1 MLLHTAQAACSSNA
15 HRHCRGCS
23 EGCSGGRRVS
33 TGHLCPRGASPRR
46 PRWGAGTRC
55 PVLQAPAEAQK
66 PPERRPARH
75 GPQQPGRCPPP
86 ASASPPPT
94 SGTMDTSRL
103 RVLLSLPVLLQLAA
117 GGGSPRSGAPPRG
130 CPAHCQ
136 CEPDGRMLLRV
147 DCSDLGLS
155 ELPSNLSVFTSYLD
169 LSMNNIS
176 HLSPNPL
183 PSLRFLEE
191 LRLAGNA
198 LTYIPKGA
206 FAGLYS
212 LKVLMLQNNQL
223 RQVPTE
229 ALQNLRS
236 LQSLRLDANHI
247 SYVPPSCFSGLH
259 SLRHLWLDDN
269 ALTEIPVQAFRS
281 LSALQAMTLALNK
294 IHHIPDYAFGN
305 LSSLVVLHLHN
316 NRIHSLGKKCFDGLH
331 SLETLDLNYNN
342 LDEFPTAIRTLSN
355 LKELGFHSNNIRSI
369 PEKAFVGNP
378 SLITIHF
385 YDNPIQFVG
394 RSAFQHLPELRTLTL
409 NGASQITEFPDLTG
423 TANLESLTLTGA
435 QISSLPQTVCDQ
447 LPNLQVLDLSYN
459 LLEDLPSFSVCQK
472 IQKIDLRHNEIYEI
486 KVDAFQQ
493 LLGLRSLNL
502 AWNKIVTIH
511 PNAFSTL
518 PSLIKLDLS
527 SNLLSSFPVTGLH
540 GLTHLKLTGNHGLQ
554 SLISSENFPELKVIE
569 MPYAYQCCA
578 FGVCENVY
586 KISNQWNKGDNSS
599 MDDLYKK
606 DTGMFQVQ
614 DERDLEDFLF
624 DFEEDLK
631 ALHSVQCSPSPGPFK
646 PCEHLFGSWLI
657 RIGVW
662 TIAVLALTC
671 NALVTSTVFRS
682 PLYISSVKLLIG
694 MIAVVNMLTGVC
706 SAVLAGVDAFTF
718 GSFARHGAWWENGVG
733 CQVIGFLSIF
743 ASESSVF
750 LLTLAALER
759 GFSVKCSAKFETKT
773 PFSSLKAV
781 ILLCTLLALA
791 MATVPLLG
799 GSEYSASPLCLP
811 LPFGEPSTTGY
822 MVALVLLNS
831 LCFLVMTIAYTRL
844 YCNLEKGDLE
854 NIWDCSMVKH
864 IALLLF
870 TNCIL
875 YCPVAFL
882 SFSSLLNLT
891 FISPEVIK
899 FILLVIV
906 PLPACLN
913 PLLYILFNPHFKE
926 DLGSLGKQSHLWTR
940 SPHPSLMSINSDDV
954 EKQSCDSTQAL
965 VTFTSASIAYDLP
978 SNSVSLPAY
987 PMTESCHLSSVAFV
1001 PCL

>member
-1 MLLHTAQAACSSNA
+1 MDIS
-15 HRHCRGCS
+15 
-23 EGCSGGRRVS
+23 RV
-33 TGHLCPRGASPRR
+33 G
-46 PRWGAGTRC
+46 
-55 PVLQAPAEAQK
+55 
-66 PPERRPARH
+66 
-75 GPQQPGRCPPP
+75 
-86 ASASPPPT
+86 
-94 SGTMDTSRL
+94 
-103 RVLLSLPVLLQLAA
+103 VLLSLPVLLQLAA
-117 GGGSPRSGAPPRG
+117 GGGSPRPGALLRG

-176 HLSPNPL
+176 QLPPSPL
-183 PSLRFLEE
+183 HSLRFLEE
-191 LRLAGNA
+191 LRLSGNA
-198 LTYIPKGA
+198 LTHIPKGA

-212 LKVLMLQNNQL
+212 LKVLMLQNNHL
-223 RQVPTE
+223 RQVPAG

-269 ALTEIPVQAFRS
+269 ALTEIPVQAFGS

-355 LKELGFHSNNIRSI
+355 LKEL
-369 PEKAFVGNP
+369 
-378 SLITIHF
+378 HF
-385 YDNPIQFVG
+385 YDNPIQLVG

-423 TANLESLTLTGA
+423 TASLESLTLTGA
-435 QISSLPQTVCDQ
+435 QISSLPQTACDQ

-472 IQKIDLRHNEIYEI
+472 LQKIDLRHNEIFEI
-486 KVDAFQQ
+486 KVDTFQQ
-493 LLGLRSLNL
+493 LLSLRALNL
-502 AWNKIVTIH
+502 AWNKIAVIH

-518 PSLIKLDLS
+518 PSLRKLDLS

-540 GLTHLKLTGNHGLQ
+540 GLTHLKLTGNHALQ

-578 FGVCENVY
+578 FGACENVY
-586 KISNQWNKGDNSS
+586 KISNQWNKDDNSS
-599 MDDLYKK
+599 TDDLHKK
-606 DTGMFQVQ
+606 DAGMFQIQ
-614 DERDLEDFLF
+614 DERDLEDFLL

-631 ALHSVQCSPSPGPFK
+631 ALHSAQCSPSPGPFK
-646 PCEHLFGSWLI
+646 LCEYLFGSWLI

-671 NALVTSTVFRS
+671 NALVTSTVFRAS
-682 PLYISSVKLLIG
+682 LYISSIKLLIG
-694 MIAVVNMLTGVC
+694 LIAAVNMLMGVS

-718 GSFARHGAWWENGVG
+718 GSFAQHGAWWEQGVG
-733 CQVIGFLSIF
+733 CQVVGFLSIF

-759 GFSVKCSAKFETKT
+759 GFSVKCSAKFERKT
-773 PFSSLKAV
+773 PFSSLKV
-781 ILLCTLLALA
+781 IILLCAVLALTI
-791 MATVPLLG
+791 ATVPLLG
-799 GSEYSASPLCLP
+799 GSEFSASPLCLP

-831 LCFLVMTIAYTRL
+831 LCFLVMTIAYTKL

-926 DLGSLGKQSHLWTR
+926 DLGSLGKQTHFWTR
-940 SPHPSLMSINSDDV
+940 SRNPSLMSINSDDV

-978 SNSVSLPAY
+978 SNSVSPPAY
-987 PMTESCHLSSVAFV
+987 PVTESCHLSSVAFV
-1001 PCL
+1001 PCV

>member
-1 MLLHTAQAACSSNA
+1 
-15 HRHCRGCS
+15 
-23 EGCSGGRRVS
+23 
-33 TGHLCPRGASPRR
+33 
-46 PRWGAGTRC
+46 
-55 PVLQAPAEAQK
+55 
-66 PPERRPARH
+66 
-75 GPQQPGRCPPP
+75 
-86 ASASPPPT
+86 
-94 SGTMDTSRL
+94 MDTSRV
-103 RVLLSLPVLLQLAA
+103 RVLLSLPALLQMVAA
-117 GGGSPRSGAPPRG
+117 GSPPSPDAMPLG
-130 CPAHCQ
+130 CPSRCQ
-136 CEPDGRMLLRV
+136 CELDGRMLLRV

-169 LSMNNIS
+169 LSMNN
-176 HLSPNPL
+176 LSQL
-183 PSLRFLEE
+183 PPSLLHNLRFLEE

-198 LTYIPKGA
+198 LTHIPKGA
-206 FAGLYS
+206 FSGLHS

-223 RQVPTE
+223 RQVPSE
-229 ALQNLRS
+229 ALQNLRR

-247 SYVPPSCFSGLH
+247 SSVPASCFSGLH

-269 ALTEIPVQAFRS
+269 ALTEVPVQAFRS

-294 IHHIPDYAFGN
+294 IHHIADHAFGN

-342 LDEFPTAIRTLSN
+342 LDEFPTAIKTLSN

-378 SLITIHF
+378 SLITM
-385 YDNPIQFVG
+385 
-394 RSAFQHLPELRTLTL
+394 TL

-435 QISSLPQTVCDQ
+435 KISSLPQTVCDQ

-459 LLEDLPSFSVCQK
+459 LLKDLPSLSGCQK
-472 IQKIDLRHNEIYEI
+472 LQKIDLRHNEIYEI
-486 KVDAFQQ
+486 KGGTFQQ
-493 LLGLRSLNL
+493 LLNLRSLNL
-502 AWNKIVTIH
+502 AWNKIAIIH
-511 PNAFSTL
+511 PSAFSTL

-527 SNLLSSFPVTGLH
+527 SNFLSSFPVTGLH
-540 GLTHLKLTGNHGLQ
+540 GLTHLKLTGNLALQ
-554 SLISSENFPELKVIE
+554 SLIPSANFPELKIIE

-586 KISNQWNKGDNSS
+586 KISNQWSKGDNSS
-599 MDDLYKK
+599 VDDLHKK
-606 DTGMFQVQ
+606 DAGLFQVQ
-614 DERDLEDFLF
+614 DERDLEDFLL

-657 RIGVW
+657 RTGVW
-662 TIAVLALTC
+662 TAAVLALSC
-671 NALVTSTVFRS
+671 NALVTWTVFRA
-682 PLYISSVKLLIG
+682 PLYISSIKLLIG
-694 MIAVVNMLTGVC
+694 VIAVVNMVMGVP

-718 GSFARHGAWWENGVG
+718 GSFAQHGAWWEDGLG
-733 CQVIGFLSIF
+733 CQVVGFLSIF

-759 GFSVKCSAKFETKT
+759 GFSVKCPSKFEMKT
-773 PFSSLKAV
+773 PLSSLKAI
-781 ILLCTLLALA
+781 ILLCILLALTI
-791 MATVPLLG
+791 ATVPLLG
-799 GSEYSASPLCLP
+799 GSEYNASPLCLP

-831 LCFLVMTIAYTRL
+831 LCFLIMTIAYTKL

-854 NIWDCSMVKH
+854 NLWDCSMVKH

-899 FILLVIV
+899 FILLVV
-906 PLPACLN
+906 APLPACLN
-913 PLLYILFNPHFKE
+913 PLLYIVFNPHFKE
-926 DLGSLGKQSHLWTR
+926 DMGSLGKQTHFWTR
-940 SPHPSLMSINSDDV
+940 SKHPSLLSLNSDDV
-954 EKQSCDSTQAL
+954 EKRSCDSTQAL
-965 VTFTSASIAYDLP
+965 VAFTHASIAYDLP
-978 SNSVSLPAY
+978 SNSGSTPAY

>member
-1 MLLHTAQAACSSNA
+1 
-15 HRHCRGCS
+15 
-23 EGCSGGRRVS
+23 
-33 TGHLCPRGASPRR
+33 
-46 PRWGAGTRC
+46 
-55 PVLQAPAEAQK
+55 
-66 PPERRPARH
+66 
-75 GPQQPGRCPPP
+75 
-86 ASASPPPT
+86 
-94 SGTMDTSRL
+94 MDTSS
-103 RVLLSLPVLLQLAA
+103 VGLLLALPVLLQLAA
-117 GGGSPRSGAPPRG
+117 GGGSPRPGALLRG

-176 HLSPNPL
+176 QLPPNPL
-183 PSLRFLEE
+183 HGLRFLEE

-212 LKVLMLQNNQL
+212 LKVLMLQNNRL

-247 SYVPPSCFSGLH
+247 SSVPPSCFSGLY

-294 IHHIPDYAFGN
+294 IHHIPDYAFRN

-355 LKELGFHSNNIRSI
+355 LKEL
-369 PEKAFVGNP
+369 
-378 SLITIHF
+378 HF
-385 YDNPIQFVG
+385 YDNPIQVVG
-394 RSAFQHLPELRTLTL
+394 RSAFQHLPELRILTL

-423 TANLESLTLTGA
+423 TASLESLTLTGA

-459 LLEDLPSFSVCQK
+459 LLEDLPSFSVCRK
-472 IQKIDLRHNEIYEI
+472 LQKIDLRHNEMCEI
-486 KVDAFQQ
+486 RANTFQQ
-493 LLGLRSLNL
+493 LFSLRSLNL
-502 AWNKIVTIH
+502 AWNKIAVIH

-518 PSLIKLDLS
+518 PSLRKLDLS
-527 SNLLSSFPVTGLH
+527 SNRLSSFPVTGLH
-540 GLTHLKLTGNHGLQ
+540 GLTHLKLTGNHALQ

-599 MDDLYKK
+599 ADDLHKK
-606 DTGMFQVQ
+606 DAGMFQVQ
-614 DERDLEDFLF
+614 DERDLEDFLL

-646 PCEHLFGSWLI
+646 LCEYLFGSWLI

-671 NALVTSTVFRS
+671 NALVTSTVFRA

-694 MIAVVNMLTGVC
+694 LIAVVNMLTGVS

-718 GSFARHGAWWENGVG
+718 GSFAQHGAWWEQGVG
-733 CQVIGFLSIF
+733 CQVVGFLSIF

-773 PFSSLKAV
+773 PFSSLKAIV
-781 ILLCTLLALA
+781 ALCAMLA
-791 MATVPLLG
+791 ATIAAVPLLG

-811 LPFGEPSTTGY
+811 LPFGEPSATGY

-831 LCFLVMTIAYTRL
+831 LCFLVMTIAYTKL

-926 DLGSLGKQSHLWTR
+926 DLGSLGKQTHFWTR
-940 SPHPSLMSINSDDV
+940 SKHTSLMSINSDDV

-965 VTFTSASIAYDLP
+965 VTFTSASRACDLP
-978 SNSVSLPAY
+978 SNSGSPPAY

>member
-1 MLLHTAQAACSSNA
+1 
-15 HRHCRGCS
+15 
-23 EGCSGGRRVS
+23 
-33 TGHLCPRGASPRR
+33 
-46 PRWGAGTRC
+46 
-55 PVLQAPAEAQK
+55 
-66 PPERRPARH
+66 
-75 GPQQPGRCPPP
+75 
-86 ASASPPPT
+86 
-94 SGTMDTSRL
+94 MDTSSVG
-103 RVLLSLPVLLQLAA
+103 VLLSLPVLFQLAA
-117 GGGSPRSGAPPRG
+117 GVGSPRPSALLRG

-176 HLSPNPL
+176 QLPPNPL
-183 PSLRFLEE
+183 HSLRFLEE

-212 LKVLMLQNNQL
+212 LKVLMLQNNHL

-305 LSSLVVLHLHN
+305 LSSLVVL
-316 NRIHSLGKKCFDGLH
+316 
-331 SLETLDLNYNN
+331 DLNYNN

-355 LKELGFHSNNIRSI
+355 LKELGFHSNNIKSI

-385 YDNPIQFVG
+385 YDNPIQLVG

-423 TANLESLTLTGA
+423 TASLESLTLTGA

-472 IQKIDLRHNEIYEI
+472 LQKIDLRHNEICEI
-486 KVDAFQQ
+486 QADTFQQ

-502 AWNKIVTIH
+502 AWNKIATIH

-518 PSLIKLDLS
+518 PSLRKLDLS
-527 SNLLSSFPVTGLH
+527 SNRLSSFPVTGLH
-540 GLTHLKLTGNHGLQ
+540 GLTHLKLTGNHALQ

-569 MPYAYQCCA
+569 MPYAYQCCV

-586 KISNQWNKGDNSS
+586 KISNQWNKADNNSA
-599 MDDLYKK
+599 DDLHKK
-606 DTGMFQVQ
+606 DAGMFQVQ
-614 DERDLEDFLF
+614 DERDLEDFLL

-631 ALHSVQCSPSPGPFK
+631 ALHSVQCTPSPGPFK
-646 PCEHLFGSWLI
+646 LCEYLLGSWLI

-671 NALVTSTVFRS
+671 NTLVTSTVFRA
-682 PLYISSVKLLIG
+682 PLYISSIKLLIG
-694 MIAVVNMLTGVC
+694 LIAAANTLMGVS
-706 SAVLAGVDAFTF
+706 SAVLAAVDAFTF
-718 GSFARHGAWWENGVG
+718 GSFARHGAWWEQGVG
-733 CQVIGFLSIF
+733 CQIVGFLSIF

-759 GFSVKCSAKFETKT
+759 GFSVKCSAKFEMKT
-773 PFSSLKAV
+773 PSSSLKAALV
-781 ILLCTLLALA
+781 LCALLALTIA
-791 MATVPLLG
+791 AVPLLG

-811 LPFGEPSTTGY
+811 LPFGEPSAMGY
-822 MVALVLLNS
+822 VVALVLLNS
-831 LCFLVMTIAYTRL
+831 LCFLVMTIAYTKL
-844 YCNLEKGDLE
+844 YCSLEKGDLE
-854 NIWDCSMVKH
+854 NILDCSMVKH

-926 DLGSLGKQSHLWTR
+926 DLGSLGKQTPFWTR
-940 SPHPSLMSINSDDV
+940 SKHTSLMSINSDDV

-965 VTFTSASIAYDLP
+965 VPFTGASIAYDLP
-978 SNSVSLPAY
+978 SNSGSPAAY

>member
-1 MLLHTAQAACSSNA
+1 
-15 HRHCRGCS
+15 
-23 EGCSGGRRVS
+23 
-33 TGHLCPRGASPRR
+33 
-46 PRWGAGTRC
+46 
-55 PVLQAPAEAQK
+55 
-66 PPERRPARH
+66 
-75 GPQQPGRCPPP
+75 
-86 ASASPPPT
+86 
-94 SGTMDTSRL
+94 MDTSRAAG
-103 RVLLSLPVLLQLAA
+103 VLLSLPVLLLQLAA
-117 GGGSPRSGAPPRG
+117 GSGSPRPGAPARG
-130 CPAHCQ
+130 CPAPCQ

-147 DCSDLGLS
+147 DCADLGLS

-176 HLSPNPL
+176 QLPPSPLHN
-183 PSLRFLEE
+183 LRFLEE
-191 LRLAGNA
+191 LRLAGNS

-247 SYVPPSCFSGLH
+247 SYVPPACFTGLH

-269 ALTEIPVQAFRS
+269 ALTEIPIQAFRS

-316 NRIHSLGKKCFDGLH
+316 NRIHSLGKRCFDGLH

-342 LDEFPTAIRTLSN
+342 LDEFPTAIKTLSN
-355 LKELGFHSNNIRSI
+355 LKELGFHSNNIKSI

-385 YDNPIQFVG
+385 YDNPIQLVG

-409 NGASQITEFPDLTG
+409 NGASHLTEFPDLSG
-423 TANLESLTLTGA
+423 TASLESLTLTGA
-435 QISSLPQTVCDQ
+435 QISSLPQTVCNQ
-447 LPNLQVLDLSYN
+447 LPNLQMLDLSYN
-459 LLEDLPSFSVCQK
+459 RLEDLPSFSVCQK
-472 IQKIDLRHNEIYEI
+472 LQKIDLRHNDISEIR
-486 KVDAFQQ
+486 VDAFQQ
-493 LLGLRSLNL
+493 LPNLRTLNL
-502 AWNKIVTIH
+502 AWNKIATIH
-511 PNAFSTL
+511 SNAFSTL
-518 PSLIKLDLS
+518 PSLMKLDLS
-527 SNLLSSFPVTGLH
+527 SNRLSSFPVTGLH
-540 GLTHLKLTGNHGLQ
+540 GLTHLKLTGNHALQ

-586 KISNQWNKGDNSS
+586 KFSNQWNKGDNNTV
-599 MDDLYKK
+599 DDLHKK
-606 DTGMFQVQ
+606 DVGLFHVQ

-646 PCEHLFGSWLI
+646 PCAHLFGSWLI

-662 TIAVLALTC
+662 ATAVLALTG
-671 NALVTSTVFRS
+671 NAVVTATVFRS
-682 PLYISSVKLLIG
+682 PLYISSIKLLVG
-694 MIAVVNMLTGVC
+694 LIAVANMHMGVS

-718 GSFARHGAWWENGVG
+718 GSFAQYGAWWEKGAG

-759 GFSVKCSAKFETKT
+759 GFSVKCSTKFETKT
-773 PFSSLKAV
+773 PVSSLKV
-781 ILLCTLLALA
+781 IVFFCALLALTI
-791 MATVPLLG
+791 ATVPLLG
-799 GSEYSASPLCLP
+799 GSEYNASPLCLP
-811 LPFGEPSTTGY
+811 LPFGAPSTTGY

-831 LCFLVMTIAYTRL
+831 LCFLVMTIVYTKL
-844 YCNLEKGDLE
+844 YCNLEKRTLE
-854 NIWDCSMVKH
+854 NMWDCGMVKH

-882 SFSSLLNLT
+882 SFSSLLSLT
-891 FISPEVIK
+891 FVSPDVIK

-926 DLGSLGKQSHLWTR
+926 DLGSLGKQTHFWTR
-940 SPHPSLMSINSDDV
+940 SKHPSLTSIDSDDV

-978 SNSVSLPAY
+978 PNSVPSPAY
-987 PMTESCHLSSVAFV
+987 PVSDSCHLSSVAFV

>member
-1 MLLHTAQAACSSNA
+1 MTGLALHDTRTSKDDPLLFLFSHLDYWNGPLSTLSSSSS
-15 HRHCRGCS
+15 HR
-23 EGCSGGRRVS
+23 
-33 TGHLCPRGASPRR
+33 
-46 PRWGAGTRC
+46 
-55 PVLQAPAEAQK
+55 
-66 PPERRPARH
+66 
-75 GPQQPGRCPPP
+75 
-86 ASASPPPT
+86 
-94 SGTMDTSRL
+94 
-103 RVLLSLPVLLQLAA
+103 
-117 GGGSPRSGAPPRG
+117 
-130 CPAHCQ
+130 
-136 CEPDGRMLLRV
+136 
-147 DCSDLGLS
+147 
-155 ELPSNLSVFTSYLD
+155 D

-176 HLSPNPL
+176 QLSPSPL
-183 PSLRFLEE
+183 HSLRFLEE
-191 LRLAGNA
+191 L
-198 LTYIPKGA
+198 
-206 FAGLYS
+206 
-212 LKVLMLQNNQL
+212 MLQNNHL
-223 RQVPTE
+223 RQVPME

-281 LSALQAMTLALNK
+281 LPALQAMTLALNK

-305 LSSLVVLHLHN
+305 LSSLVVL
-316 NRIHSLGKKCFDGLH
+316 
-331 SLETLDLNYNN
+331 
-342 LDEFPTAIRTLSN
+342 
-355 LKELGFHSNNIRSI
+355 GFHSNNIKSI

-385 YDNPIQFVG
+385 YDNPIQLVG

-423 TANLESLTLTGA
+423 TASLESL
-435 QISSLPQTVCDQ
+435 
-447 LPNLQVLDLSYN
+447 
-459 LLEDLPSFSVCQK
+459 
-472 IQKIDLRHNEIYEI
+472 DLRHNEIYEI
-486 KVDAFQQ
+486 KVDTFQQ
-493 LLGLRSLNL
+493 LLSLRSLNL
-502 AWNKIVTIH
+502 AWNKIAIIH
-511 PNAFSTL
+511 SKAFSTL
-518 PSLIKLDLS
+518 PSLKKL
-527 SNLLSSFPVTGLH
+527 
-540 GLTHLKLTGNHGLQ
+540 
-554 SLISSENFPELKVIE
+554 VIE

-599 MDDLYKK
+599 TDDLYKK
-606 DTGMFQVQ
+606 DAGIFQVQ
-614 DERDLEDFLF
+614 GQVRTLLSGIGPPEREMALIIPGLLNPADERDLEDFLF

-631 ALHSVQCSPSPGPFK
+631 ALHSVQCSPAPGPFK
-646 PCEHLFGSWLI
+646 LCEYLLGSWLI

-671 NALVTSTVFRS
+671 NALVTSTVFRA
-682 PLYISSVKLLIG
+682 PLYISSIKLLIG
-694 MIAVVNMLTGVC
+694 LIAAVNMLMGVS

-718 GSFARHGAWWENGVG
+718 GSFARHGAWWEQGVG
-733 CQVIGFLSIF
+733 CQVVGFLSIF

-750 LLTLAALER
+750 LALER

-773 PFSSLKAV
+773 PFSSLKA
-781 ILLCTLLALA
+781 IIFLCAVLALTI
-791 MATVPLLG
+791 ATVPLLG

-831 LCFLVMTIAYTRL
+831 LCFLVMTIAYTKL

-891 FISPEVIK
+891 FVSPEVIK

-926 DLGSLGKQSHLWTR
+926 DLGSLGKQAHFWTR
-940 SPHPSLMSINSDDV
+940 SKHPSLMSINSDDI

-978 SNSVSLPAY
+978 SNPGSPPAY
-987 PMTESCHLSSVAFV
+987 PMTENCHLSSVAFV

>member
-1 MLLHTAQAACSSNA
+1 
-15 HRHCRGCS
+15 
-23 EGCSGGRRVS
+23 
-33 TGHLCPRGASPRR
+33 
-46 PRWGAGTRC
+46 
-55 PVLQAPAEAQK
+55 
-66 PPERRPARH
+66 
-75 GPQQPGRCPPP
+75 
-86 ASASPPPT
+86 
-94 SGTMDTSRL
+94 MDTSRVG
-103 RVLLSLPVLLQLAA
+103 VLLSLPVLLQLAA
-117 GGGSPRSGAPPRG
+117 GGGSPRPGALLRG

-176 HLSPNPL
+176 QLPPSPL
-183 PSLRFLEE
+183 HSLRFLEE
-191 LRLAGNA
+191 LRLSGNA

-212 LKVLMLQNNQL
+212 LKVLMLQNNHL
-223 RQVPTE
+223 RQVPAG

-355 LKELGFHSNNIRSI
+355 LKEL
-369 PEKAFVGNP
+369 
-378 SLITIHF
+378 HF
-385 YDNPIQFVG
+385 YDNPIQLVG

-423 TANLESLTLTGA
+423 TASLESLTLTGA
-435 QISSLPQTVCDQ
+435 QISSLPQTACDQ

-472 IQKIDLRHNEIYEI
+472 LQKIDLRHNEIFEI
-486 KVDAFQQ
+486 KVDTFQQ
-493 LLGLRSLNL
+493 LLSLRALNL
-502 AWNKIVTIH
+502 AWNKIAVIH

-518 PSLIKLDLS
+518 PSLRKLDLS

-540 GLTHLKLTGNHGLQ
+540 GLTHLKLTGNHALQ

-578 FGVCENVY
+578 FGACENVY
-586 KISNQWNKGDNSS
+586 KISNQWNKDDNSS
-599 MDDLYKK
+599 TDDLHKK
-606 DTGMFQVQ
+606 DAGMFQIQ
-614 DERDLEDFLF
+614 DERDLEDFLL

-631 ALHSVQCSPSPGPFK
+631 ALHSAQCSPSPGPFK
-646 PCEHLFGSWLI
+646 LCEYLFGSWLI

-671 NALVTSTVFRS
+671 NALVTSTVFRA
-682 PLYISSVKLLIG
+682 PLYISSIKLLIG
-694 MIAVVNMLTGVC
+694 LIAAVNMLMGVS

-718 GSFARHGAWWENGVG
+718 GSFAQHGAWWEQGVG
-733 CQVIGFLSIF
+733 CQVVGFLSIF

-759 GFSVKCSAKFETKT
+759 GFSVKYSAKFERKT
-773 PFSSLKAV
+773 PFSSLKV
-781 ILLCTLLALA
+781 IILLCAVLALTI
-791 MATVPLLG
+791 ATVPLLG
-799 GSEYSASPLCLP
+799 GSEFSASPLCLP

-831 LCFLVMTIAYTRL
+831 LCFLVMTIAYTKL

-926 DLGSLGKQSHLWTR
+926 DLGSLGKQTHFWTR
-940 SPHPSLMSINSDDV
+940 SRNPSLMSINSDDV

-978 SNSVSLPAY
+978 SNSVSPPAY
-987 PMTESCHLSSVAFV
+987 PVTESCHLSSVAFV
-1001 PCL
+1001 PCV

>member
-1 MLLHTAQAACSSNA
+1 
-15 HRHCRGCS
+15 
-23 EGCSGGRRVS
+23 
-33 TGHLCPRGASPRR
+33 
-46 PRWGAGTRC
+46 
-55 PVLQAPAEAQK
+55 
-66 PPERRPARH
+66 
-75 GPQQPGRCPPP
+75 
-86 ASASPPPT
+86 
-94 SGTMDTSRL
+94 MDTSRL

-117 GGGSPRSGAPPRG
+117 GGGSPRSGALPRG

-136 CEPDGRMLLRV
+136 CEPDGRLLLRV

-176 HLSPNPL
+176 HLPPNPL

-236 LQSLRLDANHI
+236 LQS
-247 SYVPPSCFSGLH
+247 
-259 SLRHLWLDDN
+259 
-269 ALTEIPVQAFRS
+269 
-281 LSALQAMTLALNK
+281 
-294 IHHIPDYAFGN
+294 
-305 LSSLVVLHLHN
+305 LHLHN

-486 KVDAFQQ
+486 KADAFQQ
-493 LLGLRSLNL
+493 LLALRSLNL
-502 AWNKIVTIH
+502 AWNKIVNIH

-599 MDDLYKK
+599 LDDLYKK

-614 DERDLEDFLF
+614 DERDLEDFLL

-646 PCEHLFGSWLI
+646 PCEHLFGGWLI

-682 PLYISSVKLLIG
+682 PVYISSVKLLIG
-694 MIAVVNMLTGVC
+694 MIAAVNTLTGAC
-706 SAVLAGVDAFTF
+706 SAALAGVDAFTF

-773 PFSSLKAV
+773 PFSCLKAV

-791 MATVPLLG
+791 LAAVPLLG
-799 GSEYSASPLCLP
+799 GSQYSASPLCLP

-831 LCFLVMTIAYTRL
+831 LCFLVMTVAYTRL
-844 YCNLEKGDLE
+844 YCHLEKGDLE

-926 DLGSLGKQSHLWTR
+926 DLGSLGKQTHLWTR

-987 PMTESCHLSSVAFV
+987 PVTESCHLSSVAFV

>member
-1 MLLHTAQAACSSNA
+1 
-15 HRHCRGCS
+15 
-23 EGCSGGRRVS
+23 
-33 TGHLCPRGASPRR
+33 
-46 PRWGAGTRC
+46 
-55 PVLQAPAEAQK
+55 
-66 PPERRPARH
+66 
-75 GPQQPGRCPPP
+75 
-86 ASASPPPT
+86 
-94 SGTMDTSRL
+94 MDTSSVG
-103 RVLLSLPVLLQLAA
+103 VLLSLPVLFQLAA
-117 GGGSPRSGAPPRG
+117 GVGSPRPSALLRG

-176 HLSPNPL
+176 QLPPNPL
-183 PSLRFLEE
+183 HSLRFLEE

-212 LKVLMLQNNQL
+212 LKVLMLQNNHL

-355 LKELGFHSNNIRSI
+355 LKELGFHSNNIKSI

-385 YDNPIQFVG
+385 YDNPIQLVG

-423 TANLESLTLTGA
+423 TASLES
-435 QISSLPQTVCDQ
+435 
-447 LPNLQVLDLSYN
+447 LDLSYN

-472 IQKIDLRHNEIYEI
+472 LQKIDLRHNEICEI
-486 KVDAFQQ
+486 QADTFQQ

-502 AWNKIVTIH
+502 AWNKIATIH

-518 PSLIKLDLS
+518 PSLRKLDLS
-527 SNLLSSFPVTGLH
+527 SNRLSSFPVTGLH
-540 GLTHLKLTGNHGLQ
+540 GLTHLKLTGNHALQ

-569 MPYAYQCCA
+569 MPYAYQCCV

-586 KISNQWNKGDNSS
+586 KISNQWNKADNNSA
-599 MDDLYKK
+599 DDLHKK
-606 DTGMFQVQ
+606 DAGMFQVQ
-614 DERDLEDFLF
+614 DERDLEDFLL

-631 ALHSVQCSPSPGPFK
+631 ALHSVQCTPSPGPFK
-646 PCEHLFGSWLI
+646 LCEYLLGSWLI

-671 NALVTSTVFRS
+671 NTLVTSTVFRA
-682 PLYISSVKLLIG
+682 PLYISSIKLLIG
-694 MIAVVNMLTGVC
+694 LIAAANTLMGVS
-706 SAVLAGVDAFTF
+706 SAVLAAVDAFTF
-718 GSFARHGAWWENGVG
+718 GSFARHGAWWEQGVG
-733 CQVIGFLSIF
+733 CQIVGFLSIF

-759 GFSVKCSAKFETKT
+759 GFSVKCSAKFEMKT
-773 PFSSLKAV
+773 PSSSLKAALV
-781 ILLCTLLALA
+781 LCALLALTIA
-791 MATVPLLG
+791 AVPLLG

-811 LPFGEPSTTGY
+811 LPFGEPSAMGY
-822 MVALVLLNS
+822 VVALVLLNS
-831 LCFLVMTIAYTRL
+831 LCFLVMTIAYTKL
-844 YCNLEKGDLE
+844 YCSLEKGDLE
-854 NIWDCSMVKH
+854 NILDCSMVKH

-926 DLGSLGKQSHLWTR
+926 DLGSLGKQTPFWTR
-940 SPHPSLMSINSDDV
+940 SKHTSLMSINSDDV

-965 VTFTSASIAYDLP
+965 VPFTGASIAYDLP
-978 SNSVSLPAY
+978 SNSGSPAAY

>member
-1 MLLHTAQAACSSNA
+1 
-15 HRHCRGCS
+15 
-23 EGCSGGRRVS
+23 
-33 TGHLCPRGASPRR
+33 
-46 PRWGAGTRC
+46 
-55 PVLQAPAEAQK
+55 
-66 PPERRPARH
+66 
-75 GPQQPGRCPPP
+75 
-86 ASASPPPT
+86 
-94 SGTMDTSRL
+94 MDTSS
-103 RVLLSLPVLLQLAA
+103 VGLLLALPVLLQLAA
-117 GGGSPRSGAPPRG
+117 GGGSPRPGALLRG

-147 DCSDLGLS
+147 DCSDMGLS

-176 HLSPNPL
+176 QLPPNPL
-183 PSLRFLEE
+183 HGLRFLEE

-212 LKVLMLQNNQL
+212 LKVLMLQNNHL

-247 SYVPPSCFSGLH
+247 SSVPPSCFSGLY

-281 LSALQAMTLALNK
+281 LPALQAMTLALNK
-294 IHHIPDYAFGN
+294 IHHIPDYAFRN

-355 LKELGFHSNNIRSI
+355 LKEL
-369 PEKAFVGNP
+369 
-378 SLITIHF
+378 HF
-385 YDNPIQFVG
+385 YDNPIQVVG

-423 TANLESLTLTGA
+423 TASLESLTLTGA

-472 IQKIDLRHNEIYEI
+472 LQKIDLRHNEMCEI
-486 KVDAFQQ
+486 RANTFQQ
-493 LLGLRSLNL
+493 LFSLRSLNL
-502 AWNKIVTIH
+502 AWNKIAIIH

-518 PSLIKLDLS
+518 PSLRKLDLS
-527 SNLLSSFPVTGLH
+527 SNRLSSFPVTGLH
-540 GLTHLKLTGNHGLQ
+540 GLTHLKLTGNHALQ

-599 MDDLYKK
+599 ADDLHKK
-606 DTGMFQVQ
+606 DAGMFQVQ
-614 DERDLEDFLF
+614 DERDLEDFLL

-646 PCEHLFGSWLI
+646 LCEYLFGSWLI

-671 NALVTSTVFRS
+671 NALVTSTVFRA

-694 MIAVVNMLTGVC
+694 LIAVVNMLTGVS

-718 GSFARHGAWWENGVG
+718 GSFAQHGAWWEQGVG
-733 CQVIGFLSIF
+733 CQVVGFLSIF

-759 GFSVKCSAKFETKT
+759 GFSAKCSAKFETKA
-773 PFSSLKAV
+773 PFSSLKAIV
-781 ILLCTLLALA
+781 ALCALLAVTIA
-791 MATVPLLG
+791 AVPLLG

-811 LPFGEPSTTGY
+811 LPFGEPSATGY

-831 LCFLVMTIAYTRL
+831 LCFLVMTIAYTKL

-926 DLGSLGKQSHLWTR
+926 DLGSLGKQTHFWTR
-940 SPHPSLMSINSDDV
+940 SKHTSLMSINSDDV

-965 VTFTSASIAYDLP
+965 VTFTSASRAYDLP
-978 SNSVSLPAY
+978 SNSGSPPAC

>member
-1 MLLHTAQAACSSNA
+1 
-15 HRHCRGCS
+15 
-23 EGCSGGRRVS
+23 
-33 TGHLCPRGASPRR
+33 
-46 PRWGAGTRC
+46 
-55 PVLQAPAEAQK
+55 
-66 PPERRPARH
+66 
-75 GPQQPGRCPPP
+75 
-86 ASASPPPT
+86 
-94 SGTMDTSRL
+94 MDTSSAG
-103 RVLLSLPVLLQLAA
+103 LLLALPVLLQLAA
-117 GGGSPRSGAPPRG
+117 GGGSPRPGALLRG

-176 HLSPNPL
+176 QLPPNPL
-183 PSLRFLEE
+183 HGLRFLEE

-212 LKVLMLQNNQL
+212 LKVLMLQNNHL

-236 LQSLRLDANHI
+236 LQS
-247 SYVPPSCFSGLH
+247 
-259 SLRHLWLDDN
+259 
-269 ALTEIPVQAFRS
+269 
-281 LSALQAMTLALNK
+281 
-294 IHHIPDYAFGN
+294 
-305 LSSLVVLHLHN
+305 LHLHN

-355 LKELGFHSNNIRSI
+355 LKELGFHSNSIKSI

-385 YDNPIQFVG
+385 YDNPIQVVG

-423 TANLESLTLTGA
+423 TASLESLTLTGA

-447 LPNLQVLDLSYN
+447 LPNLQALDLSYN

-472 IQKIDLRHNEIYEI
+472 LQKIDLRHNEMCEI
-486 KVDAFQQ
+486 RANTFQQ
-493 LLGLRSLNL
+493 LFSLRSLNL
-502 AWNKIVTIH
+502 AWNKIAIIH

-518 PSLIKLDLS
+518 PSLRKLDLS
-527 SNLLSSFPVTGLH
+527 SNRLSSFPVTGLH
-540 GLTHLKLTGNHGLQ
+540 GLTHLKLTGNHALQ

-586 KISNQWNKGDNSS
+586 KISNQWTKGDNSS
-599 MDDLYKK
+599 ADDLHKK
-606 DTGMFQVQ
+606 DAGMFQVQ
-614 DERDLEDFLF
+614 DERDLEDFLL

-646 PCEHLFGSWLI
+646 LCEYLFGSWLI

-671 NALVTSTVFRS
+671 NALVTSTVFRA

-694 MIAVVNMLTGVC
+694 LIAVVNMLTGVS

-718 GSFARHGAWWENGVG
+718 GSFAQHGAWWEQGVG
-733 CQVIGFLSIF
+733 CQVVGFLSIF

-773 PFSSLKAV
+773 PFSSLKAIV
-781 ILLCTLLALA
+781 VLCAVLAVTIA
-791 MATVPLLG
+791 AVPLLG

-831 LCFLVMTIAYTRL
+831 LCFLVMTIAYTKL

-926 DLGSLGKQSHLWTR
+926 DLGSLGKQTHFWTR
-940 SPHPSLMSINSDDV
+940 AKHTSLMSINSDDV

-965 VTFTSASIAYDLP
+965 VTFTSASRAYDLP
-978 SNSVSLPAY
+978 SNSGSPPAY

>member
-1 MLLHTAQAACSSNA
+1 MN
-15 HRHCRGCS
+15 
-23 EGCSGGRRVS
+23 
-33 TGHLCPRGASPRR
+33 
-46 PRWGAGTRC
+46 
-55 PVLQAPAEAQK
+55 
-66 PPERRPARH
+66 
-75 GPQQPGRCPPP
+75 
-86 ASASPPPT
+86 
-94 SGTMDTSRL
+94 TSR
-103 RVLLSLPVLLQLAA
+103 VGALLTLPVLLQLAA
-117 GGGSPRSGAPPRG
+117 GGGSPWSGAPLRG

-147 DCSDLGLS
+147 DCSDVGLS
-155 ELPSNLSVFTSYLD
+155 ELPTNLSVFTSYLD
-169 LSMNNIS
+169 LSMNNITQ
-176 HLSPNPL
+176 LLLNPL
-183 PSLRFLEE
+183 HSLRFLEE

-247 SYVPPSCFSGLH
+247 SYVPPSCFRGLH

-269 ALTEIPVQAFRS
+269 ALTEIPVQALRS

-369 PEKAFVGNP
+369 PEKAFAGNP

-409 NGASQITEFPDLTG
+409 NGASQITVFPDLTG

-459 LLEDLPSFSVCQK
+459 LLEDLPSFSACQK
-472 IQKIDLRHNEIYEI
+472 LQKIDFRHNGIYEI
-486 KVDAFQQ
+486 KADAFQQ
-493 LLGLRSLNL
+493 LLSLRSLNL
-502 AWNKIVTIH
+502 ARNKIAIIH

-540 GLTHLKLTGNHGLQ
+540 GLTHLKLTGNHALQ

-586 KISNQWNKGDNSS
+586 KISNQWTKGDNSS
-599 MDDLYKK
+599 LDDLHKK
-606 DTGMFQVQ
+606 DTGMFQAQ
-614 DERDLEDFLF
+614 DERDFEDFLL

-657 RIGVW
+657 RMGVW
-662 TIAVLALTC
+662 TIAVLALSC

-682 PLYISSVKLLIG
+682 ALYLSSIKLLIG
-694 MIAVVNMLTGVC
+694 AIALVNLLMGISSAML
-706 SAVLAGVDAFTF
+706 AVVDAFTF
-718 GSFARHGAWWENGVG
+718 GRFAQHGAWWENGVG

-759 GFSVKCSAKFETKT
+759 GFSVKCSAKFEMKI
-773 PFSSLKAV
+773 PFSGLKAI
-781 ILLCTLLALA
+781 ILFCSLLALTI
-791 MATVPLLG
+791 ATVPLLG
-799 GSEYSASPLCLP
+799 GSEYNASPFCLP

-831 LCFLVMTIAYTRL
+831 VCFLIMTIAYTKL

-854 NIWDCSMVKH
+854 NMWDCSMVKH
-864 IALLLF
+864 VALLLF

-926 DLGSLGKQSHLWTR
+926 DLGSLGKQTHFWMKSK
-940 SPHPSLMSINSDDV
+940 HPSLMSINSDDV

-965 VTFTSASIAYDLP
+965 VTFTRASIAYDLP
-978 SNSVSLPAY
+978 SNSGSSSAY
-987 PMTESCHLSSVAFV
+987 PMTESCHLSSVTFV

>member
-1 MLLHTAQAACSSNA
+1 
-15 HRHCRGCS
+15 
-23 EGCSGGRRVS
+23 
-33 TGHLCPRGASPRR
+33 
-46 PRWGAGTRC
+46 
-55 PVLQAPAEAQK
+55 
-66 PPERRPARH
+66 
-75 GPQQPGRCPPP
+75 
-86 ASASPPPT
+86 
-94 SGTMDTSRL
+94 MDTSPVG
-103 RVLLSLPVLLQLAA
+103 VLLSLPVLLQLAA
-117 GGGSPRSGAPPRG
+117 VGGSPRPGALLRG

-176 HLSPNPL
+176 QLPPNPL
-183 PSLRFLEE
+183 YSLRFLEE

-212 LKVLMLQNNQL
+212 LKV
-223 RQVPTE
+223 
-229 ALQNLRS
+229 
-236 LQSLRLDANHI
+236 LRLDANHI

-355 LKELGFHSNNIRSI
+355 LKELGFHSNNIKSI

-385 YDNPIQFVG
+385 YDNPIQLVG

-423 TANLESLTLTGA
+423 TASLESLTLTGA
-435 QISSLPQTVCDQ
+435 QISSLPQTSCDQ
-447 LPNLQVLDLSYN
+447 LPDLQVLDLSYN

-472 IQKIDLRHNEIYEI
+472 LQKIDLRHNEIYEI
-486 KVDAFQQ
+486 KGDTFQQ
-493 LLGLRSLNL
+493 LLSLRALNL
-502 AWNKIVTIH
+502 AWNKIAIIH

-518 PSLIKLDLS
+518 PSLRKLDLS
-527 SNLLSSFPVTGLH
+527 SNRLSSFPVTGLH
-540 GLTHLKLTGNHGLQ
+540 GLTHLKLTGNHALQ
-554 SLISSENFPELKVIE
+554 TLISSENFPELKVIE

-586 KISNQWNKGDNSS
+586 KMSNQWNKEDNSS
-599 MDDLYKK
+599 TDDLHKK
-606 DTGMFQVQ
+606 DAGMFQVQ
-614 DERDLEDFLF
+614 DERDLEDFLL

-631 ALHSVQCSPSPGPFK
+631 ALHSAQCSPAPGPFK
-646 PCEHLFGSWLI
+646 LCEYLFGSWLI

-671 NALVTSTVFRS
+671 NALVTSTVFRA
-682 PLYISSVKLLIG
+682 PLYISSIKLLIG
-694 MIAVVNMLTGVC
+694 LIAAVNMLMGVS

-718 GSFARHGAWWENGVG
+718 GSFAQHGAWWEQGVG
-733 CQVIGFLSIF
+733 CQVVGFLSIF

-759 GFSVKCSAKFETKT
+759 GFSVKCSAKFERKT
-773 PFSSLKAV
+773 PFSSLKAI
-781 ILLCTLLALA
+781 ILLCAVLALTI
-791 MATVPLLG
+791 ATVPLLG
-799 GSEYSASPLCLP
+799 GREFSASPLCLP

-831 LCFLVMTIAYTRL
+831 LCFLVMTIAYTKL
-844 YCNLEKGDLE
+844 YCSLEKGDLE
-854 NIWDCSMVKH
+854 SMWDCSMVKH

-870 TNCIL
+870 TNSIL

-926 DLGSLGKQSHLWTR
+926 DLGSLGKQTHFWTR
-940 SPHPSLMSINSDDV
+940 SRNPSLMSINSDDV

-978 SNSVSLPAY
+978 SNAVPPPAY
-987 PMTESCHLSSVAFV
+987 PVTESCHLSSVAFV

>member
-1 MLLHTAQAACSSNA
+1 
-15 HRHCRGCS
+15 
-23 EGCSGGRRVS
+23 
-33 TGHLCPRGASPRR
+33 
-46 PRWGAGTRC
+46 
-55 PVLQAPAEAQK
+55 
-66 PPERRPARH
+66 
-75 GPQQPGRCPPP
+75 
-86 ASASPPPT
+86 
-94 SGTMDTSRL
+94 MDTSRVG
-103 RVLLSLPVLLQLAA
+103 VLLSLPVLLQLAA
-117 GGGSPRSGAPPRG
+117 GGGSPKSGALPRG
-130 CPAHCQ
+130 CPTHCH

-155 ELPSNLSVFTSYLD
+155 ELPSNISVFTSYLD

-176 HLSPNPL
+176 RLPPGPL
-183 PSLRFLEE
+183 HSLRFLEE

-236 LQSLRLDANHI
+236 LQS
-247 SYVPPSCFSGLH
+247 
-259 SLRHLWLDDN
+259 
-269 ALTEIPVQAFRS
+269 
-281 LSALQAMTLALNK
+281 
-294 IHHIPDYAFGN
+294 
-305 LSSLVVLHLHN
+305 LHLHN

-472 IQKIDLRHNEIYEI
+472 LQKIDFRHNEIYEI
-486 KVDAFQQ
+486 KVNTFQQ
-493 LLGLRSLNL
+493 LPGLRSLNL
-502 AWNKIVTIH
+502 AWNKIAIIH
-511 PNAFSTL
+511 PDAFSTL

-540 GLTHLKLTGNHGLQ
+540 GLTHLKLTGNHALQ
-554 SLISSENFPELKVIE
+554 TLISSENFPELKIIE
-569 MPYAYQCCA
+569 MPYAYQCCE
-578 FGVCENVY
+578 FGVCENIY
-586 KISNQWNKGDNSS
+586 KIPNQWNKGDNSS
-599 MDDLYKK
+599 VDDLHKK
-606 DTGMFQVQ
+606 DAGMVLVQ
-614 DERDLEDFLF
+614 DERDLEDFLL

-662 TIAVLALTC
+662 IIVVLAISC
-671 NALVTSTVFRS
+671 NTLVISTVFRS
-682 PLYISSVKLLIG
+682 PLYISSIKLLIG
-694 MIAVVNMLTGVC
+694 VIAVMNMLMGV
-706 SAVLAGVDAFTF
+706 SSTVLAAIDAFTF
-718 GSFARHGAWWENGVG
+718 GSFAQHGAWWENGVG
-733 CQVIGFLSIF
+733 CQIIGFLSIF

-759 GFSVKCSAKFETKT
+759 GFSVKCSARFEMKT
-773 PFSSLKAV
+773 PFSSLKAI
-781 ILLCTLLALA
+781 ILLCALLALTI
-791 MATVPLLG
+791 ATVPLLG

-831 LCFLVMTIAYTRL
+831 LCFLIMTIAYTKL

-926 DLGSLGKQSHLWTR
+926 DLGSLGKQTHLWTR
-940 SPHPSLMSINSDDV
+940 SKHPSLISINSDDV

-978 SNSVSLPAY
+978 SNSVSSPAY
-987 PMTESCHLSSVAFV
+987 TVTESCHLSSVAFV

>member
-1 MLLHTAQAACSSNA
+1 MDTSRVCMLLSLPALLQLVAA
-15 HRHCRGCS
+15 G
-23 EGCSGGRRVS
+23 
-33 TGHLCPRGASPRR
+33 SPRR
-46 PRWGAGTRC
+46 PD
-55 PVLQAPAEAQK
+55 
-66 PPERRPARH
+66 
-75 GPQQPGRCPPP
+75 
-86 ASASPPPT
+86 
-94 SGTMDTSRL
+94 TMPL
-103 RVLLSLPVLLQLAA
+103 
-117 GGGSPRSGAPPRG
+117 G
-130 CPAHCQ
+130 CPSHCQ
-136 CEPDGRMLLRV
+136 CELDGRMLLRV

-176 HLSPNPL
+176 QL
-183 PSLRFLEE
+183 PPSLLHNLRFLEE

-198 LTYIPKGA
+198 LTHIPKGA
-206 FAGLYS
+206 FTGLHS

-223 RQVPTE
+223 RQIPSE

-269 ALTEIPVQAFRS
+269 ALTEVPVQAFRS

-294 IHHIPDYAFGN
+294 IHHIADYAFGN

-342 LDEFPTAIRTLSN
+342 LDEFPTAIKTLSN

-394 RSAFQHLPELRTLTL
+394 ISAFQHLPELRTLTL

-435 QISSLPQTVCDQ
+435 KISSLPQTVCDQ

-459 LLEDLPSFSVCQK
+459 LLAGLPSLSGCQK
-472 IQKIDLRHNEIYEI
+472 LQKIDLRHNEIYEI
-486 KVDAFQQ
+486 KGGTFQQ
-493 LLGLRSLNL
+493 LFNLRSLNL
-502 AWNKIVTIH
+502 AWNKIAIIH
-511 PNAFSTL
+511 PSAFSTL
-518 PSLIKLDLS
+518 PSLLKLDLS

-540 GLTHLKLTGNHGLQ
+540 GLTHLKLTGNHALR
-554 SLISSENFPELKVIE
+554 SLIPSANFPELKIIE

-578 FGVCENVY
+578 FGVCESVY
-586 KISNQWNKGDNSS
+586 KISNQWNKGNNSS
-599 MDDLYKK
+599 VDDLHKK
-606 DTGMFQVQ
+606 DAGLFQVQ
-614 DERDLEDFLF
+614 DERDLEDFLL

-631 ALHSVQCSPSPGPFK
+631 AAPSAQCSPSPGPFK
-646 PCEHLFGSWLI
+646 PCEQLFGSWLI

-662 TIAVLALTC
+662 TTAVVALFC
-671 NALVTSTVFRS
+671 NALVTLTVFRA
-682 PLYISSVKLLIG
+682 PLYISSIKLLVG
-694 MIAVVNMLTGVC
+694 AIAAANMLMGVS
-706 SAVLAGVDAFTF
+706 SAVLAGVDTFTF
-718 GSFARHGAWWENGVG
+718 GSFAQHGAWWEDGIG
-733 CQVIGFLSIF
+733 CQIVGFLSIF

-759 GFSVKCSAKFETKT
+759 GFSVKSPSKFEMKA
-773 PFSSLKAV
+773 PLSSLKV
-781 ILLCTLLALA
+781 IVLLCMLLALTIA
-791 MATVPLLG
+791 MVPVLG
-799 GSEYSASPLCLP
+799 GSEYNGSPLCLP

-831 LCFLVMTIAYTRL
+831 LCFLIMTIAYTKL
-844 YCNLEKGDLE
+844 YCNLENL
-854 NIWDCSMVKH
+854 WDCAMVKH

-913 PLLYILFNPHFKE
+913 PLFYIVFNPHFKE
-926 DLGSLGKQSHLWTR
+926 DMGSLGKQTHFWTR
-940 SPHPSLMSINSDDV
+940 SKHPSLLSIDSDDV
-954 EKQSCDSTQAL
+954 EKRSCDSTQAL
-965 VTFTSASIAYDLP
+965 VAFTHASIAYDSP
-978 SNSVSLPAY
+978 SNSGSPPAY

>member
-1 MLLHTAQAACSSNA
+1 
-15 HRHCRGCS
+15 
-23 EGCSGGRRVS
+23 
-33 TGHLCPRGASPRR
+33 
-46 PRWGAGTRC
+46 
-55 PVLQAPAEAQK
+55 
-66 PPERRPARH
+66 
-75 GPQQPGRCPPP
+75 
-86 ASASPPPT
+86 
-94 SGTMDTSRL
+94 MDTSRVG
-103 RVLLSLPVLLQLAA
+103 VLLSLPVLLQLAA
-117 GGGSPRSGAPPRG
+117 GGGSPRPGALPRG

-147 DCSDLGLS
+147 DCSDLGLA
-155 ELPSNLSVFTSYLD
+155 ELPSNLSVFTAYLD

-176 HLSPNPL
+176 QLPLSALHN
-183 PSLRFLEE
+183 LRFLEE

-229 ALQNLRS
+229 ALQNLKS
-236 LQSLRLDANHI
+236 LQNVRLDANHI

-342 LDEFPTAIRTLSN
+342 LDEFPIAIRTLAN
-355 LKELGFHSNNIRSI
+355 LKELGFHSNHIRSI
-369 PEKAFVGNP
+369 PEKAFAGNP

-385 YDNPIQFVG
+385 YDNPLQFVG

-423 TANLESLTLTGA
+423 TASLESLTLTGA
-435 QISSLPQTVCDQ
+435 QISSLPQTICDQ

-459 LLEDLPSFSVCQK
+459 LVEDLPSFSACQK
-472 IQKIDLRHNEIYEI
+472 LQKIDLRHNEIYEV
-486 KVDAFQQ
+486 KVDTFQH
-493 LLGLRSLNL
+493 LLSLRS
-502 AWNKIVTIH
+502 
-511 PNAFSTL
+511 
-518 PSLIKLDLS
+518 LDLS

-540 GLTHLKLTGNHGLQ
+540 GLTHLKLTGNHALQ

-578 FGVCENVY
+578 FGVCENIY
-586 KISNQWNKGDNSS
+586 KIANQWNKGDNSS
-599 MDDLYKK
+599 VDYFHKK
-606 DTGMFQVQ
+606 DAGMFQVQ
-614 DERDLEDFLF
+614 DERDLEDFLL

-646 PCEHLFGSWLI
+646 PCDHLFGSWLI

-662 TIAVLALTC
+662 TIAVLALSC
-671 NALVTSTVFRS
+671 NAVVTSTVFRS
-682 PLYISSVKLLIG
+682 SLYISSIKLLIG
-694 MIAVVNMLTGVC
+694 IIAVANMLMGV
-706 SAVLAGVDAFTF
+706 SSTVLAGVDAFTF
-718 GSFARHGAWWENGVG
+718 GSFAQHGAWWENGFG

-759 GFSVKCSAKFETKT
+759 GFSVKCSTKFEMKT
-773 PFSSLKAV
+773 PFCTLKAI
-781 ILLCTLLALA
+781 ILLCVVLALTIA
-791 MATVPLLG
+791 LIPLLG

-831 LCFLVMTIAYTRL
+831 LCFLIMTIAYTKL

-891 FISPEVIK
+891 FISPDIIK

-926 DLGSLGKQSHLWTR
+926 DLGSMGKQSHFWMK
-940 SPHPSLMSINSDDV
+940 SKHPSLTSINSDDV

-978 SNSVSLPAY
+978 SNSGTSPAY

>member
-1 MLLHTAQAACSSNA
+1 
-15 HRHCRGCS
+15 
-23 EGCSGGRRVS
+23 
-33 TGHLCPRGASPRR
+33 
-46 PRWGAGTRC
+46 
-55 PVLQAPAEAQK
+55 
-66 PPERRPARH
+66 
-75 GPQQPGRCPPP
+75 
-86 ASASPPPT
+86 
-94 SGTMDTSRL
+94 MDTSPVG
-103 RVLLSLPVLLQLAA
+103 VLLSLPVLLQLAA
-117 GGGSPRSGAPPRG
+117 VGGSPRPGALLRG

-155 ELPSNLSVFTSYLD
+155 ELPANLSVFTSYLD

-176 HLSPNPL
+176 QLPPNPL
-183 PSLRFLEE
+183 FSLRFLEE
-191 LRLAGNA
+191 
-198 LTYIPKGA
+198 
-206 FAGLYS
+206 F
-212 LKVLMLQNNQL
+212 MLQNNHL

-247 SYVPPSCFSGLH
+247 SYVPPSCFRGLH

-269 ALTEIPVQAFRS
+269 SLTEVPVQAFRS

-355 LKELGFHSNNIRSI
+355 LKELGFHSNNIKSI

-385 YDNPIQFVG
+385 YDNPIQLVG

-423 TANLESLTLTGA
+423 TASLESLTLTGA
-435 QISSLPQTVCDQ
+435 QISSLPQTACDQ

-472 IQKIDLRHNEIYEI
+472 LQKIDLRHNEIYEI
-486 KVDAFQQ
+486 KVDTFQQ
-493 LLGLRSLNL
+493 LLGLRALNL
-502 AWNKIVTIH
+502 AWNKIAIIH

-518 PSLIKLDLS
+518 PSLRKLDLS
-527 SNLLSSFPVTGLH
+527 SNRLSSLPVTGLH
-540 GLTHLKLTGNHGLQ
+540 GLTHLKLTGNHALQ

-586 KISNQWNKGDNSS
+586 KTSNQWNKEDNSS
-599 MDDLYKK
+599 TDDLYKK
-606 DTGMFQVQ
+606 DAGMFQVQ
-614 DERDLEDFLF
+614 DERDLEDFLL

-631 ALHSVQCSPSPGPFK
+631 ALHSAQCSPSPGPFK
-646 PCEHLFGSWLI
+646 LCEYLFGSWLI

-671 NALVTSTVFRS
+671 NALVTSTVFRA
-682 PLYISSVKLLIG
+682 PLYISSIKLLIG
-694 MIAVVNMLTGVC
+694 LIAAVNMLMGVS

-718 GSFARHGAWWENGVG
+718 GSFAQHGAWWEQGVG
-733 CQVIGFLSIF
+733 CQVVGFLSIF

-759 GFSVKCSAKFETKT
+759 GFSVKCSAKFERKT
-773 PFSSLKAV
+773 PFSSLKAI
-781 ILLCTLLALA
+781 ILLCAVLALTI
-791 MATVPLLG
+791 ATVPLLG
-799 GSEYSASPLCLP
+799 GSEFSASPLCLP
-811 LPFGEPSTTGY
+811 LPFGDPSTTGY

-831 LCFLVMTIAYTRL
+831 LCFLVMTIAYTKL

-854 NIWDCSMVKH
+854 NMWDCSMVKH

-926 DLGSLGKQSHLWTR
+926 DLGSLGKQTHFWTR
-940 SPHPSLMSINSDDV
+940 SRNPSLMSINSDDV

-965 VTFTSASIAYDLP
+965 VTFTSTSIGYDLP
-978 SNSVSLPAY
+978 SNSVSPPAY
-987 PMTESCHLSSVAFV
+987 PVTESCHLSSVAFV

>member
-1 MLLHTAQAACSSNA
+1 
-15 HRHCRGCS
+15 
-23 EGCSGGRRVS
+23 
-33 TGHLCPRGASPRR
+33 
-46 PRWGAGTRC
+46 
-55 PVLQAPAEAQK
+55 
-66 PPERRPARH
+66 
-75 GPQQPGRCPPP
+75 
-86 ASASPPPT
+86 
-94 SGTMDTSRL
+94 MDTSRVG
-103 RVLLSLPVLLQLAA
+103 VLLSLPVLLQLAA
-117 GGGSPRSGAPPRG
+117 GGGSPKPGALPRG
-130 CPAHCQ
+130 CPTHCH

-176 HLSPNPL
+176 RL
-183 PSLRFLEE
+183 PPGSLHSLRFLEE

-236 LQSLRLDANHI
+236 LQSL
-247 SYVPPSCFSGLH
+247 
-259 SLRHLWLDDN
+259 
-269 ALTEIPVQAFRS
+269 
-281 LSALQAMTLALNK
+281 
-294 IHHIPDYAFGN
+294 
-305 LSSLVVLHLHN
+305 HLHN

-342 LDEFPTAIRTLSN
+342 LDDFPTSIRTLSN

-472 IQKIDLRHNEIYEI
+472 LQKIDFRHNEIYEI
-486 KVDAFQQ
+486 KVDTFQQ

-502 AWNKIVTIH
+502 AWNKIALIH

-540 GLTHLKLTGNHGLQ
+540 GLTHLKLTGNHALQ
-554 SLISSENFPELKVIE
+554 TLISSENFPELKIIE

-578 FGVCENVY
+578 FGMCENIY
-586 KISNQWNKGDNSS
+586 KIPSQWNKGDNSS
-599 MDDLYKK
+599 ADDLHRK
-606 DTGMFQVQ
+606 DAGMVLVQ
-614 DERDLEDFLF
+614 DEHDLEDFLL

-662 TIAVLALTC
+662 TIAVLAISC
-671 NALVTSTVFRS
+671 NALVISTVFRF
-682 PLYISSVKLLIG
+682 PLYISSIKLLIG
-694 MIAVVNMLTGVC
+694 VIAVMNMLMGVY
-706 SAVLAGVDAFTF
+706 STVLATVDAFTF
-718 GSFARHGAWWENGVG
+718 GSFAQHGAWWENGVG

-759 GFSVKCSAKFETKT
+759 GFSVKCSAKFEMKT
-773 PFSSLKAV
+773 PFSSLKAI
-781 ILLCTLLALA
+781 ILLCALMA
-791 MATVPLLG
+791 LIIATVPLLG

-811 LPFGEPSTTGY
+811 LPFGEPTTTGY

-831 LCFLVMTIAYTRL
+831 LCFLIMTIAYTKL

-926 DLGSLGKQSHLWTR
+926 DLGSLGKQTHPWTR
-940 SPHPSLMSINSDDV
+940 SKHPSLISINSDDV

-965 VTFTSASIAYDLP
+965 VTFASASIAYDLP
-978 SNSVSLPAY
+978 SNSVSSPAY
-987 PMTESCHLSSVAFV
+987 TVTESCHLSSVAFV

>member
-1 MLLHTAQAACSSNA
+1 
-15 HRHCRGCS
+15 
-23 EGCSGGRRVS
+23 
-33 TGHLCPRGASPRR
+33 
-46 PRWGAGTRC
+46 
-55 PVLQAPAEAQK
+55 
-66 PPERRPARH
+66 
-75 GPQQPGRCPPP
+75 
-86 ASASPPPT
+86 
-94 SGTMDTSRL
+94 MDTSS
-103 RVLLSLPVLLQLAA
+103 VGLLLALPVLLQLAA
-117 GGGSPRSGAPPRG
+117 GGGSPRPGALLRG

-147 DCSDLGLS
+147 DCSDMGLS

-176 HLSPNPL
+176 QLPPNPL
-183 PSLRFLEE
+183 HGLRFLEE

-198 LTYIPKGA
+198 LTYIPRGA

-212 LKVLMLQNNQL
+212 LKVLMLQNNHL

-247 SYVPPSCFSGLH
+247 SSVPPSCFSGLY

-294 IHHIPDYAFGN
+294 IHHIPDYAFRN

-316 NRIHSLGKKCFDGLH
+316 NRIYSLGKKCFDGLH

-355 LKELGFHSNNIRSI
+355 LKELGFHSNNIKSI

-385 YDNPIQFVG
+385 YDNPIQVVG

-423 TANLESLTLTGA
+423 TASLESLTLTGA
-435 QISSLPQTVCDQ
+435 QISSLPQSVCDQ

-459 LLEDLPSFSVCQK
+459 LLDDLPSFSVCQK
-472 IQKIDLRHNEIYEI
+472 LQKIDLRHNEMCEI
-486 KVDAFQQ
+486 RANTFQQ
-493 LLGLRSLNL
+493 LFSLRSLNL
-502 AWNKIVTIH
+502 AWNKIAIIH

-518 PSLIKLDLS
+518 PSLRKLDLS
-527 SNLLSSFPVTGLH
+527 SNRLSSFPVTGLH
-540 GLTHLKLTGNHGLQ
+540 GLTHLKLTGNHALQ

-599 MDDLYKK
+599 ADDLHKK
-606 DTGMFQVQ
+606 DAGMFQVQ
-614 DERDLEDFLF
+614 DERDLEDFLL

-646 PCEHLFGSWLI
+646 LCEYLFGSWLI

-671 NALVTSTVFRS
+671 NALVTSTVFRA

-694 MIAVVNMLTGVC
+694 LIAVVNMLTGVS

-718 GSFARHGAWWENGVG
+718 GSFAQHGAWWEQGVG
-733 CQVIGFLSIF
+733 CQVVGFLSIF

-759 GFSVKCSAKFETKT
+759 GFSVKCSAKFETKA
-773 PFSSLKAV
+773 PFPSLKAIV
-781 ILLCTLLALA
+781 ALCALLAVTIA
-791 MATVPLLG
+791 AVPLLG

-811 LPFGEPSTTGY
+811 LPFGEPSATGY

-831 LCFLVMTIAYTRL
+831 LCFLVMTIAYTKL

-926 DLGSLGKQSHLWTR
+926 DLGSLGKQTHFWTR
-940 SPHPSLMSINSDDV
+940 SKHTSLTSINSDDV

-965 VTFTSASIAYDLP
+965 VTFTSASRAYDLP
-978 SNSVSLPAY
+978 SNSGSPPAC

>member
-1 MLLHTAQAACSSNA
+1 
-15 HRHCRGCS
+15 
-23 EGCSGGRRVS
+23 
-33 TGHLCPRGASPRR
+33 
-46 PRWGAGTRC
+46 
-55 PVLQAPAEAQK
+55 
-66 PPERRPARH
+66 
-75 GPQQPGRCPPP
+75 
-86 ASASPPPT
+86 
-94 SGTMDTSRL
+94 MDTSRV

-117 GGGSPRSGAPPRG
+117 AGDPQRPGALPRG

-136 CEPDGRMLLRV
+136 CEPDGRMLLKV

-155 ELPSNLSVFTSYLD
+155 EIPSNLSVFTSYLD

-176 HLSPNPL
+176 QL
-183 PSLRFLEE
+183 PPSLLHSLRFLEE

-198 LTYIPKGA
+198 LTHIPKGA
-206 FAGLYS
+206 FTGLYS

-369 PEKAFVGNP
+369 PEKAFIGNP
-378 SLITIHF
+378 SLIAIHF
-385 YDNPIQFVG
+385 YENPIQFVG
-394 RSAFQHLPELRTLTL
+394 ISAFQHLPELRTLTL

-435 QISSLPQTVCDQ
+435 KISSLPQTVCDQ
-447 LPNLQVLDLSYN
+447 LPNLRVLCVSS
-459 LLEDLPSFSVCQK
+459 LELFHFS
-472 IQKIDLRHNEIYEI
+472 DLRHNEIYEI
-486 KVDAFQQ
+486 KVGTFQQ
-493 LLGLRSLNL
+493 LLSLRSLNL
-502 AWNKIVTIH
+502 AWNKIAIIH

-527 SNLLSSFPVTGLH
+527 SNLLSSFPITGLH
-540 GLTHLKLTGNHGLQ
+540 GLTHLKLTGNHALQ

-569 MPYAYQCCA
+569 MPYAYQCCT
-578 FGVCENVY
+578 FGGCENVY
-586 KISNQWNKGDNSS
+586 KISNQWNKDNSS
-599 MDDLYKK
+599 VDDLNKK
-606 DTGMFQVQ
+606 DAGIFQVQ
-614 DERDLEDFLF
+614 DERDLEDFLL

-631 ALHSVQCSPSPGPFK
+631 AFHSVQCSPSPGPFK
-646 PCEHLFGSWLI
+646 PCEHLFGSWLL

-662 TIAVLALTC
+662 TIAVLALSC
-671 NALVTSTVFRS
+671 NALVISTVFRS
-682 PLYISSVKLLIG
+682 PLYISSIKLLIG
-694 MIAVVNMLTGVC
+694 VIAVVNMLTGVS
-706 SAVLAGVDAFTF
+706 SAVLAAVDTFTF
-718 GSFARHGAWWENGVG
+718 GSFAQHGAWWENGIG
-733 CQVIGFLSIF
+733 CQIIGFLSIF

-750 LLTLAALER
+750 MLTLAALER
-759 GFSVKCSAKFETKT
+759 GISVKCSSKFEMKT
-773 PFSSLKAV
+773 PFSSLKV
-781 ILLCTLLALA
+781 IVLLCVLLALTI
-791 MATVPLLG
+791 ATVPLLG
-799 GSEYSASPLCLP
+799 GSEYNASPLCLP
-811 LPFGEPSTTGY
+811 LPFGEPSTPGY

-831 LCFLVMTIAYTRL
+831 LCFLIMTVAYTKL

-926 DLGSLGKQSHLWTR
+926 DLDSLGKQTHFWTR
-940 SPHPSLMSINSDDV
+940 SKHPSLLSINSDDV

-965 VTFTSASIAYDLP
+965 VAFTHASIAYDLP
-978 SNSVSLPAY
+978 SNSGSSPAY
-987 PMTESCHLSSVAFV
+987 PMTESCHLSSVDFV

>member
-1 MLLHTAQAACSSNA
+1 
-15 HRHCRGCS
+15 
-23 EGCSGGRRVS
+23 
-33 TGHLCPRGASPRR
+33 
-46 PRWGAGTRC
+46 
-55 PVLQAPAEAQK
+55 
-66 PPERRPARH
+66 
-75 GPQQPGRCPPP
+75 
-86 ASASPPPT
+86 
-94 SGTMDTSRL
+94 MDTSPVG
-103 RVLLSLPVLLQLAA
+103 VLLSLPVLLQLAA
-117 GGGSPRSGAPPRG
+117 VDGSPRPGALLRG

-155 ELPSNLSVFTSYLD
+155 ELPANLSVFTSYLD

-176 HLSPNPL
+176 QLLPNPL
-183 PSLRFLEE
+183 YSLRFLEE
-191 LRLAGNA
+191 LRLAGNS

-212 LKVLMLQNNQL
+212 LKVLMLQNNHL

-355 LKELGFHSNNIRSI
+355 LKEL
-369 PEKAFVGNP
+369 
-378 SLITIHF
+378 HF
-385 YDNPIQFVG
+385 YDNPIQLVG

-423 TANLESLTLTGA
+423 TASLESLTLTGA
-435 QISSLPQTVCDQ
+435 QISSLPQTACDQ

-472 IQKIDLRHNEIYEI
+472 LQKIDLRHNEIYEI
-486 KVDAFQQ
+486 KVDTFQQ
-493 LLGLRSLNL
+493 LLGLRALNL
-502 AWNKIVTIH
+502 AWNKIAIIH

-518 PSLIKLDLS
+518 PSLRKLDLS
-527 SNLLSSFPVTGLH
+527 SNLLSSLPVTGLH
-540 GLTHLKLTGNHGLQ
+540 GLTHLKLTGNHALQ

-586 KISNQWNKGDNSS
+586 KISNQWNKEDNSS
-599 MDDLYKK
+599 TDDLYKK
-606 DTGMFQVQ
+606 DAGMFQVQ
-614 DERDLEDFLF
+614 DERDLEDFLL

-631 ALHSVQCSPSPGPFK
+631 ALHSAQCSPSPGPFK
-646 PCEHLFGSWLI
+646 LCEYLFGSWLI

-671 NALVTSTVFRS
+671 NALVTSTVFRA
-682 PLYISSVKLLIG
+682 PLYISSIKLLIG
-694 MIAVVNMLTGVC
+694 LIAAVNMLMGVS

-718 GSFARHGAWWENGVG
+718 GSFAQHGAWWEQGVG
-733 CQVIGFLSIF
+733 CQVVGFLSIF

-759 GFSVKCSAKFETKT
+759 GFSVKCSAKFERKT
-773 PFSSLKAV
+773 PFSSLKAI
-781 ILLCTLLALA
+781 ILLCVVLALTI
-791 MATVPLLG
+791 ATVPLLG
-799 GSEYSASPLCLP
+799 GSEFSASPLCLP
-811 LPFGEPSTTGY
+811 LPFGDPSTTGY

-831 LCFLVMTIAYTRL
+831 LCFLVMTIAYTKL

-854 NIWDCSMVKH
+854 NMWDCSMVKH

-926 DLGSLGKQSHLWTR
+926 DLGSLGKQTHFWTR
-940 SPHPSLMSINSDDV
+940 SRNPSLMSINSDDV

-965 VTFTSASIAYDLP
+965 VTFTSTSIGYDLP
-978 SNSVSLPAY
+978 SNSVSPPAY
-987 PMTESCHLSSVAFV
+987 PVTESCHLSSVAFV